1 MAIPGR
7 LAALVLVPALLLP
20 AGADARDIKI
30 FASRVTRIALEVLGP
45 EYEKASGNK
54 LVVVDDVAIVM
65 KRRIEAGETCDLAVL
80 VDAQTDS
87 LIKSGH
93 LLAATRTDIMRSG
106 TGVSIRRGGTR
117 PDISTV
123 DAFKRTLLS
132 AKSITYLAE
141 GASTA
146 HIVGAF
152 EKLGIAAA
160 LKPKTTLVPTD
171 TVAERVAAGEAE
183 LGIGIIANILS
194 VPGVELL
201 GPLPPELQFNIVF
214 TAAVSSN
221 SPSPEDARDIIKL
234 LTSPKA
240 ARIIASKGM
249 QPG

>member
-1 MAIPGR
+1 LKRCDLIVLG
-7 LAALVLVPALLLP
+7 LALALSAS
-20 AGADARDIKI
+20 AADARDIKI

-45 EYEKASGNK
+45 DYEKATGNK
-54 LVVVDDVAIVM
+54 LIVIDDVAIVM
-65 KRRIEAGETCDLAVL
+65 KRRIEAGEAFDLAVL
-80 VDAQTDS
+80 VDAQTDD
-87 LIKSGH
+87 LIKSGR
-93 LLAATRTDIMRSG
+93 LVADTRTDIMRSG
-106 TGVSIRRGGTR
+106 TGVSIRRDAAK
-117 PDISTV
+117 PDISTE
-123 DAFKRTLLS
+123 DAFRKTLLD

-146 HIVGAF
+146 HVVRAF

-194 VPGVELL
+194 VPGVELV
-201 GPLPPELQFNIVF
+201 GPFPPALQFNIVF
-214 TAAVSSN
+214 TAAVAAH
-221 SPSPEDARDIIKL
+221 SPNAREARDIIKL

-240 ARIIASKGM
+240 AAIITSKGM